1 MTTLP
6 ATGVTAQKYWKALN
20 EALAEEME
28 RDERVVV
35 FGEDVAIAGGA
46 FGVTRGL
53 QERFGAWRVRDT
65 PISENGIVGLAV
77 GSAAIGLRPVAEIM
91 FMDFSLLALDQIVNQ
106 AAKYR
111 YFSGR
116 SLPLVVRMMCGAG
129 GQHGAQHSQSLEGW
143 FAQVPGLKVV
153 VPSNAADAK
162 GLLKSAIR
170 DEDPVIFVETLG
182 LLTKRVGV
190 PDDPDALVP
199 IGVAATKR
207 EGADV
212 TVVAYGRLVAEALAA
227 AALLDAERVS
237 VEVIDLRT
245 VAPLDAEA
253 IVRSIQKTNRLV
265 VAHEALATCGI
276 GAEVC
281 ALVMEHA
288 FDSLDAPIERV
299 TPGFT
304 NVPASRE
311 LAQQR
316 VPNRDAVAR
325 AVRRTIERTV

>member
-1 MTTLP
+1 MTT
-6 ATGVTAQKYWKALN
+6 ATSPGTETKYWKALN
-20 EALAEEME
+20 EALMEEMQ
-28 RDERVVV
+28 RDDRVVV
-35 FGEDVAIAGGA
+35 FGEDIALAGGA

-53 QERFGAWRVRDT
+53 RDQFGPWRVRDT
-65 PISENGIVGLAV
+65 PISENAIVGLAV

-91 FMDFSLLALDQIVNQ
+91 FMDFSLLALDQVVNQ

-129 GQHGAQHSQSLEGW
+129 GQHGAQHSQSLEAW

-153 VPSNAADAK
+153 LPSNAADAK

-170 DEDPVIFVETLG
+170 DDHPVIVVETLG
-182 LLTKRVGV
+182 LLGGRTHI
-190 PDDPDALVP
+190 PDGDEHLVP
-199 IGVAATKR
+199 IGVAATR
-207 EGADV
+207 RTGTDV
-212 TVVAYGRLVAEALAA
+212 TVVAYGRLVAEATAA
-227 AALLDAERVS
+227 AEMLCEEGIS

-245 VAPLDAEA
+245 VAPLDTET
-253 IVRSIQKTNRLV
+253 IVGSVEKTNRLV
-265 VAHEALATCGI
+265 VAHEALAPCGI

-299 TPGFT
+299 TPAFT

-316 VPNRDAVAR
+316 VPDRDAVAR
-325 AVRRTIERTV
+325 AVRRAIERTL

>member
-1 MTTLP
+1 MTALAPTN
-6 ATGVTAQKYWKALN
+6 VTALKYWKALN
-20 EALAEEME
+20 EGLAEEMD

-53 QERFGAWRVRDT
+53 RERFGDWRVRDT

-77 GSAAIGLRPVAEIM
+77 GSAAVGLRPVAEIM

-116 SLPLVVRMMCGAG
+116 ALPLVVRMMCGAG
-129 GQHGAQHSQSLEGW
+129 GQHGAQHSQSLEAW

-153 VPSNAADAK
+153 LPSDAADAK

-170 DEDPVIFVETLG
+170 EDDPVIVVETLG
-182 LLTKRVGV
+182 LLARRAAVA
-190 PDDPDALVP
+190 DDPETLVP

-207 EGADV
+207 EGTDV

-227 AALLDAERVS
+227 AELLAHEDVS

-245 VAPLDAEA
+245 VAPVDAET
-253 IVRSIQKTNRLV
+253 IVRSVHKTGRLV
-265 VAHEALATCGI
+265 VAHEALAPCGI
-276 GAEVC
+276 GAEIC
-281 ALVMEHA
+281 ALVMENA

-299 TPGFT
+299 TPAFT

-316 VPNRDAVAR
+316 VPERDTVAQ
-325 AVRRTIERTV
+325 AVRRTLERTL